1 VFAAAISL
9 NSFQLPLLP
18 SAAYVK
24 KSWRLL
30 QGMRSINTHE
40 AITHLAMPERQ
51 IPVLIDSSPEK
62 TEGFVP
68 SIAWNDKPV
77 TRVRRLL
84 PSFVQGLASPQRR
97 REIEKE
103 HGTISATEW
112 NRLRELLSLID
123 RMNAG
128 DWSPI
133 TSLNA
138 EKALEHLPSLLDRL
152 SPGGWLKEVD
162 ESGTGKQTFRSVS
175 GSKSIEIV
183 MGEPTFTTLVNGPSG
198 RKAAPRVHPVSER
211 DGRTAEWSV
220 EISARCKTAAFALS
234 EAFTAGLRKTRF
246 VVWWSDV
253 GKRLVPGLY
262 CPDIVT
268 ALYALAMWSSGTAG
282 GWAICQKCNKDYPR
296 SRAKQLYCSHRCQV
310 AAAMKRYR
318 KNLEIAAKSKSKTTA
333 KNKKR
338 TGRK

>member
-1 VFAAAISL
+1 MQS
-9 NSFQLPLLP
+9 
-18 SAAYVK
+18 
-24 KSWRLL
+24 
-30 QGMRSINTHE
+30 MRSNNNHE

-51 IPVLIDSSPEK
+51 IPVLIDSTPEN

-68 SIAWNDKPV
+68 SIVWNGKPV

-84 PSFVQGLASPQRR
+84 PSFVQGLASPHRR

-103 HGTISATEW
+103 HGTVGATEW

-123 RMNAG
+123 RLNSG
-128 DWSPI
+128 DWSPVV
-133 TSLNA
+133 TDDA
-138 EKALEHLPSLLDRL
+138 RVALEHLPALLNRL
-152 SPGGWLKEVD
+152 SPEGWLREAD
-162 ESGTGKQTFRSVS
+162 ESGTRKQTFRSVS
-175 GSKSIEIV
+175 GSKALKIV
-183 MGEPTFTTLVNGPSG
+183 IGKPTFTSPVDGPSD
-198 RKAAPRVHPVSER
+198 RKAAPNVHPVFER
-211 DGRTAEWSV
+211 GGKTLEWSAGIRA
-220 EISARCKTAAFALS
+220 ECKTAAFALS

-253 GKRLVPGLY
+253 GKKLVPGLY

-318 KNLEIAAKSKSKTTA
+318 KNLEMAAKSKSKTTA

-338 TGRK
+338 TRRK